1 MKNKVSLTIFLCMI
15 VYGSFAQFAP
25 EPKTESNFPNTEY
38 LRVQAESIARDI
50 DAKFRLYSTRRN
62 VVKEAVLEFLRT
74 KKHIEPILN
83 VNRSEFYYRKDRLE
97 THLREKFKEALNE
110 YEMDRLLAM
119 KPAQSEVNHVYY
131 PLFY

>member
-1 MKNKVSLTIFLCMI
+1 MKNKVSLTIFLCMF

-38 LRVQAESIARDI
+38 LRAQAETIARDI
-50 DAKFRLYSTRRN
+50 DARFRLYSTRRN

-74 KKHIEPILN
+74 KKHIEPIQY
-83 VNRSEFYYRKDRLE
+83 VNRSEFYFRKDRLE
-97 THLREKFKEALNE
+97 VHLREKFKEALNE

-119 KPAQSEVNHVYY
+119 KPAQSEINHIYY